1 MTKSI
6 TWQLYWLLILLL
18 TLNACTGVKVKEPDP
33 DNNAAYQNRTAKLS
47 AIARWGLV
55 GKISLD
61 DGDQGGSGRLQ
72 WDVQPGQSELDFYGA
87 LGRGAWHLHI
97 GAEGAYLKTADGSEG
112 TAASVDELIQDSV
125 GWPVPFEALQ
135 WWVRGLPAPGAI
147 ESEQLG
153 PEGVLLS
160 LHQFGWSVEFNR
172 YDSVAGVGLPVRLN
186 ATRDQYRVKLAV
198 RRWRMDVSHDLTD

>member
-6 TWQLYWLLILLL
+6 AWQWYWLLILLL
-18 TLNACTGVKVKEPDP
+18 TLNACTGVKVKEPDS

-72 WDVQPGQSELDFYGA
+72 WDVQPGHSELDFYGA
-87 LGRGAWHLHI
+87 LGRGAWHLQI
-97 GAEGAYLKTADGSEG
+97 GAEGAYLKTADGSEE
-112 TAASVDELIQDSV
+112 TAASVDELIQASV

-172 YDSVAGVGLPVRLN
+172 YDSVGGVGLPVRLN

-198 RRWRMDVSHDLTD
+198 RRWRMDMSHDLTE